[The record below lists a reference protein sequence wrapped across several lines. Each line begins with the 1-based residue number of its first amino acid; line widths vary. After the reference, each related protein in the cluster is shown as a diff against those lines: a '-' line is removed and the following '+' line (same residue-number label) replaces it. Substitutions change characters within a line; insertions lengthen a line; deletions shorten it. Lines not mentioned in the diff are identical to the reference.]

1 MVTSGLFPI
10 PDPGAACVIS
20 CRAPQ
25 PAGHGAPHR
34 YPFPGIHASARRENA
49 MKDPAYAFI
58 TSGLCACLAL
68 LLTAPIDAQ
77 GPVPKAP
84 SPVLVTSCGQSPGP
98 LKLTVFL
105 KKLQIV
111 HAYKA
116 EATAQDVASRKYK
129 SVIIVTGA
137 SLKGMGAAGVSI
149 KDELARTNALIAE
162 AKKQG
167 VMVIGA
173 HVEGMERRAQGAAP
187 GDNSDELS
195 IDAVCPKSQLLIVR
209 KDGDAD
215 SRFTTIS
222 KANKIPI
229 VLFEKNLEI
238 GDVLKNVFGQ

>member
-1 MVTSGLFPI
+1 MSSESGAQI
-10 PDPGAACVIS
+10 AAP
-20 CRAPQ
+20 APE
-25 PAGHGAPHR
+25 
-34 YPFPGIHASARRENA
+34 REKA
-49 MKDPAYAFI
+49 MKGSSHALIA
-58 TSGLCACLAL
+58 SGLCACLVL
-68 LLTAPIDAQ
+68 LFAVPIFAQ
-77 GPVPKAP
+77 GPPPKAQ
-84 SPVLVTSCGQSPGP
+84 SPILVSSCGQSPGP

-105 KKLQIV
+105 KKLQIPFD
-111 HAYKA
+111 YKS
-116 EATAQDVASRKYK
+116 EATAQDLAGKKYK

-149 KDELARTNALIAE
+149 KEELARTAALILE

-229 VLFEKNLEI
+229 LLFEKNLEL
-238 GDVLKNVFGQ
+238 GDVLKGVFGQ